1 MKILFVFIDGLG
13 IGVKNVL
20 YNPLTVANI
29 PVLDNLLTGKTGT
42 VVAADACL
50 GIKGIPQSATG
61 QTALF
66 TGINA
71 ARMMGRHISGF
82 PGPTLRKLLAEK
94 NILLRLKKL
103 GRKVAFANAYTEDY
117 VEKVRAGKAKGSVTT
132 VSLLTAKIPFR
143 FISQIK
149 EGKAVYQD
157 FSNALLREKGYSVPL
172 FAPEQAAKN
181 LTTLAKEHD
190 FTLYEYFQTDRAG
203 HQQDLSNAVN
213 LLQELDRFIGSIVK
227 YLNLSHTL
235 LIISSDHGNIEDLS
249 IKTHTK
255 NPVPVILLGKAGQ
268 LIKNK
273 IRGITDIIPAIL
285 SLYKSELKEGI

>member
-29 PVLDNLLTGKTGT
+29 PVLDNLLAGKTGT

-143 FISQIK
+143 FI
-149 EGKAVYQD
+149 D
-157 FSNALLREKGYSVPL
+157 
-172 FAPEQAAKN
+172 
-181 LTTLAKEHD
+181 
-190 FTLYEYFQTDRAG
+190 
-203 HQQDLSNAVN
+203 
-213 LLQELDRFIGSIVK
+213 
-227 YLNLSHTL
+227 
-235 LIISSDHGNIEDLS
+235 
-249 IKTHTK
+249 
-255 NPVPVILLGKAGQ
+255 
-268 LIKNK
+268 
-273 IRGITDIIPAIL
+273 
-285 SLYKSELKEGI
+285 